1 MRVKSGLNLAI
12 AVVSLRKS
20 EQIAK
25 IVTLGLLTGNKSL
38 CEHTLNT
45 NGLRL
50 TQQEYGAMM
59 TTSNSIMGET
69 AAVTATAIRDCGR
82 RIGYRGYL
90 IHGEIP
96 AISYA
101 IYGRNGLGQ
110 LAELGNAR
118 SFAEA
123 MRWVDRHRDGM
134 RHTLAADAFA
144 EPVLPDDDDLDQPAM
159 PAVELR
165 QAA

>member
-1 MRVKSGLNLAI
+1 
-12 AVVSLRKS
+12 
-20 EQIAK
+20 
-25 IVTLGLLTGNKSL
+25 
-38 CEHTLNT
+38 
-45 NGLRL
+45 
-50 TQQEYGAMM
+50 MM
-59 TTSNSIMGET
+59 TYGNSMIGET
-69 AAVTATAIRDCGR
+69 TAVTATATRDCGR

-118 SFAEA
+118 SFTEA

-144 EPVLPDDDDLDQPAM
+144 ETAMPAALTDDDFAQPGL

>member
-1 MRVKSGLNLAI
+1 
-12 AVVSLRKS
+12 
-20 EQIAK
+20 
-25 IVTLGLLTGNKSL
+25 
-38 CEHTLNT
+38 
-45 NGLRL
+45 
-50 TQQEYGAMM
+50 MM
-59 TTSNSIMGET
+59 TYGNSMIGET
-69 AAVTATAIRDCGR
+69 TAATATRDCGR

-118 SFAEA
+118 SFTEA

-144 EPVLPDDDDLDQPAM
+144 APEALTDDSFAQPDLLD
-159 PAVELR
+159 VELR